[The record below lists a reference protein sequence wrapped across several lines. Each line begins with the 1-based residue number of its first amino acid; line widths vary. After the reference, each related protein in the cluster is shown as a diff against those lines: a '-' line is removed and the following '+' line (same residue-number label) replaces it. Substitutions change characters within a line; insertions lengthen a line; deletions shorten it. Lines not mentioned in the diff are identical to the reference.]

1 MGIVGAAQGG
11 LLCPETRVTL
21 CEVRRSLMR
30 QALVL
35 AAMTVGASFCLGDDA
50 LSDSQG
56 PADAAVRLAR
66 SFERSNSQDS
76 HAFLNPDRA
85 VASPGRPGRMA
96 LRIQI
101 EQGSRFLPVPNLV
114 LHAAG
119 SRVTALTDG
128 SGTAFFDGCAS
139 GESIQVQA
147 DLEDDSFKIRP
158 AIARRLSAQG
168 ACGTETT
175 LSFARS
181 NPAAAALRVWRVATL
196 AKAKLDAEVG
206 PSAWPQGASFFVSGG
221 AATHGIQVG
230 VGADDTTFVVGHELG
245 HAVSDHAG
253 MIQQGF
259 GDSFHQMTACIGDSG
274 ALEEGWAS
282 FFGAWADQGL
292 DEPDPIQ
299 EWDHHSW
306 DKRRL
311 PIKTVPETIEIGSMS
326 GPQTAQ
332 VCRGTDNEM
341 RVMSFLWNVVAAD
354 GVGVPFATLWKALAG
369 KNLRSVSQVALNLKS
384 LGADEAALRRAW
396 DAAFK
401 TPCPF

>member
-1 MGIVGAAQGG
+1 MM
-11 LLCPETRVTL
+11 RRTL
-21 CEVRRSLMR
+21 VF
-30 QALVL
+30 
-35 AAMTVGASFCLGDDA
+35 AAMTVAASFCLGDDA
-50 LSDSQG
+50 LTAGQG
-56 PADAAVRLAR
+56 PAEAAVRLAR
-66 SFERSNSQDS
+66 ALDASKSQESRIFMIADQAES
-76 HAFLNPDRA
+76 
-85 VASPGRPGRMA
+85 SPGRPGRMA

-114 LHAAG
+114 FSAAVG
-119 SRVTALTDG
+119 GKRITALTDG
-128 SGTAFFDGCAS
+128 SGLAFFDGCAS
-139 GESIQVQA
+139 GEMVQVQA
-147 DLEDDSFKIRP
+147 GLTDGSFTIRP
-158 AIARRLSAQG
+158 AMVRLVSAQG
-168 ACGTETT
+168 ACGADLT
-175 LSFARS
+175 LSFSRS

-206 PSAWPQGASFFVSGG
+206 PSAWPQGASFFISGG

-282 FFGAWADQGL
+282 FFGAWVDQGL
-292 DEPDPIQ
+292 DAADPIQ
-299 EWDHHSW
+299 EWDQHSW
-306 DKRRL
+306 AKRRL
-311 PIKTVPETIEIGSMS
+311 PIKTVPETVEIGSMS
-326 GPQTAQ
+326 GAQTAQ

-341 RVMSFLWNVVAAD
+341 RVMSFFWNVVSAD

-369 KNLRSVSQVALNLKS
+369 KNLRSVSQAALNLKA

-401 TPCPF
+401 LPFPA